1 LISFFYGF
9 ILIRIL
15 VIFNKDIDHF
25 ANGSRFIKEI
35 SNVSTI
41 MVMFFVLTLSVI
53 SCIIYEIV
61 GQDLSIPRDWSENIS
76 VCCLFLLNYFL

>member
-1 LISFFYGF
+1 M
-9 ILIRIL
+9 IRIL
-15 VIFNKDIDHF
+15 VIFNKDLDHF

-41 MVMFFVLTLSVI
+41 MVMFFVLTLSII

-61 GQDLSIPRDWSENIS
+61 GQELLIPREWSDNIT
-76 VCCLFLLNYFL
+76 VIDYNPFLS